1 MRDDPKELRE
11 GMVLQYGHTL
21 GHPIE
26 YLSGFSLTHGE
37 AVAIGMMV
45 AVRVSRILGGCTDE
59 MVEQHRALIAKYNL
73 PTEIPRSIDLENIMD
88 MTRYNKRYLTEGTR
102 MALVSGPGVMWSVD
116 GEYAIPVPD
125 SVVRDA
131 LIATY
136 EREA

>member
-1 MRDDPKELRE
+1 
-11 GMVLQYGHTL
+11 
-21 GHPIE
+21 
-26 YLSGFSLTHGE
+26 
-37 AVAIGMMV
+37 
-45 AVRVSRILGGCTDE
+45 
-59 MVEQHRALIAKYNL
+59 
-73 PTEIPRSIDLENIMD
+73 

-136 EREA
+136 ESEA